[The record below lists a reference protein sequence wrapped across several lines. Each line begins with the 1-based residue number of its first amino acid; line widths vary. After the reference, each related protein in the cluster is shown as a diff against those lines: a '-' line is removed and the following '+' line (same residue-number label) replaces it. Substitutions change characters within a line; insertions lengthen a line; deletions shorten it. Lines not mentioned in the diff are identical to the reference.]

1 MTINVF
7 LYYQYLK
14 AVIDLFQ
21 SNFHFRLQVYDCKI
35 ILNLNEFIECDN
47 YFRNIAACQFHAIN
61 YQ

>member
-21 SNFHFRLQVYDCKI
+21 SNFHFRLQVYDCNI